1 MNTPNDTRS
10 DILVVKIGG
19 SVGEQIDHFCRDAAA
34 LIVGG
39 ARLVVVHGGSEHT
52 NTLATQLGHPVQF
65 ITSPS
70 GHTSRR
76 TDFRTMEIMQMACRG
91 LLNQQIVRSLQHCG
105 VNAVGLSG
113 MDGRTWQAERKAAVR
128 AVVDGRVTVI
138 RDDFTGSIESVNPG
152 LILTLLDAGY
162 TPVLSPPA
170 IGREHEP
177 LNVDADRAAARTA
190 TALGARDL
198 LLLTNVPGLL
208 SRFPDESTLIPRIA
222 RADLAAAES
231 AAQGRMKKKVL
242 GAVEALDGGVRRVV
256 IGDARVHDPIRRAL
270 AGTGTVMQ

>member
-1 MNTPNDTRS
+1 MNMRD

-19 SVGEQIDHFCRDAAA
+19 SVGERVDPVCRDAAA

-39 ARLVVVHGGSEHT
+39 ARIVLVHGGSEHT
-52 NTLATQLGHPVQF
+52 NALAKQLGHPAQF

-76 TDFRTMEIMQMACRG
+76 TDLRTIEIMQMACRG
-91 LLNQQIVRSLQHCG
+91 LLNQQIVRSLQSLG
-105 VNAVGLSG
+105 VNAVGISG

-128 AVVDGRVTVI
+128 AVVDGRTTVI
-138 RDDFTGSIESVNPG
+138 RDDFTGTIDSIDPRLVRA
-152 LILTLLDAGY
+152 LLDAGY

-170 IGREHEP
+170 IGRENEP
-177 LNVDADRAAARTA
+177 LNVDADRAAGRTA
-190 TALGARDL
+190 AALGAREL

-208 SRFPDESTLIPRIA
+208 SDYPDERTLIPRIS
-222 RADLAAAES
+222 RADQTFADSVAR
-231 AAQGRMKKKVL
+231 GRMKNKVL
-242 GAVEALDGGVRRVV
+242 GAGEALEGGVRRVV

-270 AGTGTVMQ
+270 AGAGTVLE